1 MYKIEKI
8 IQKSDKMHKIEKKK
22 KCTTL
27 VNIFQHFE
35 TTVT

>member
-1 MYKIEKI
+1 MYMIEQI

-22 KCTTL
+22 CTTL
-27 VNIFQHFE
+27 VNIFQQFE